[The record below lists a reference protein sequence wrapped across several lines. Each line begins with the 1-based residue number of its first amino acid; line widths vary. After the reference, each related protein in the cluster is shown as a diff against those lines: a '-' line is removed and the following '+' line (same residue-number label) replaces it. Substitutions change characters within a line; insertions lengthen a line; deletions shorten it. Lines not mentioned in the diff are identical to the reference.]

1 MEEAPDSN
9 PEIAE
14 EIAAP
19 EPVAPEDEDVQPSSA
34 KDAQPEP
41 EDLVPPESM
50 EPSLGPQEEE
60 TALATRE
67 GSGGSDRSRFRGT
80 TRLGAEPSSR
90 RMSKFRRSTS
100 GLQSLQETL
109 KEKQARFKEAREG
122 RRMKINSAYK
132 YIFEILSEKLGLDI
146 VTIEELILDGPTL
159 EPFDSF
165 FAKDGARTLKLIY
178 QEGDAPGVECGRTIP
193 GVLKG
198 TKMMK
203 LYVDESPE
211 KFKGICL
218 FFVRARNDIAVNI
231 KTIHEDIYFSLLDG
245 SEGLLPGIKNV
256 ISTVFLPAVRATSNW
271 GALNQTKQG
280 DIEKQSFNETLNRFL
295 AFLDGARV
303 SIEGTVELKQ
313 IDYIDFSKLQTFE
326 EVTAAAG
333 NPEMVKQLE
342 DVLMIWYKQIEQ
354 VLIESEQ
361 MRKEADDSGP
371 LTELEHWKRM
381 SAKFNYI
388 IEQIKGP
395 NCKAVINVLNVSR
408 SKIIKLWREL
418 DARITDKANESKDN
432 VRYLYTLE
440 KVCQPLYNY
449 DLVSMAHGIQNLI
462 NAIRMIHSV
471 SRYYNT
477 SERMTSLF
485 IKVTNQ
491 MVTACKAYIT
501 DGGFSRVWEQD
512 TPTVLKKIQVGMKHI
527 ILPLSQLASTVC
539 SSSS

>member
-60 TALATRE
+60 TAPATRE

-178 QEGDAPGVECGRTIP
+178 QEGDAPGVGKC
-193 GVLKG
+193 
-198 TKMMK
+198 
-203 LYVDESPE
+203 
-211 KFKGICL
+211 
-218 FFVRARNDIAVNI
+218 
-231 KTIHEDIYFSLLDG
+231 
-245 SEGLLPGIKNV
+245 
-256 ISTVFLPAVRATSNW
+256 
-271 GALNQTKQG
+271 
-280 DIEKQSFNETLNRFL
+280 
-295 AFLDGARV
+295 
-303 SIEGTVELKQ
+303 
-313 IDYIDFSKLQTFE
+313 
-326 EVTAAAG
+326 
-333 NPEMVKQLE
+333 
-342 DVLMIWYKQIEQ
+342 
-354 VLIESEQ
+354 
-361 MRKEADDSGP
+361 
-371 LTELEHWKRM
+371 
-381 SAKFNYI
+381 
-388 IEQIKGP
+388 
-395 NCKAVINVLNVSR
+395 
-408 SKIIKLWREL
+408 
-418 DARITDKANESKDN
+418 
-432 VRYLYTLE
+432 
-440 KVCQPLYNY
+440 
-449 DLVSMAHGIQNLI
+449 
-462 NAIRMIHSV
+462 
-471 SRYYNT
+471 
-477 SERMTSLF
+477 
-485 IKVTNQ
+485 
-491 MVTACKAYIT
+491 
-501 DGGFSRVWEQD
+501 
-512 TPTVLKKIQVGMKHI
+512 
-527 ILPLSQLASTVC
+527 
-539 SSSS
+539 